1 MTAQIAY
8 LCSGMENMKSLI
20 TVVIP
25 VRDRAGV
32 VGRTLDS
39 VAAQTLRPFSVVL
52 VDNGSTDGTRAVLD
66 RWQRE
71 MADGGP
77 EVTVISEPRP
87 GACAARNA
95 GLAVVR
101 TPWVMFFDSDDVML
115 PGHLAR
121 AVAVALRNPAAS
133 VVGWDALDLWPG
145 RSKRLRFIPRDALYN
160 NIFHSSF
167 STIRYMAR
175 TDLVRRAGRWT
186 EGLTMYDDCELGVR
200 ILSQKP
206 VMVHAGQEITV
217 KIFHDVESIT
227 ESAHEGRAAKVRTG
241 IDAIRRHLSPR
252 QRPWADF
259 QQLIKLTVWADGDP
273 ESPRDAAEL
282 LAGQPLPRRL
292 LWRLLL
298 AYVRAGGRGAA
309 RIYRP
314 FSRFI

>member
-71 MADGGP
+71 MSAVGP
-77 EVTVISEPRP
+77 DVTVISEPRP

-133 VVGWDALDLWPG
+133 VIGWDALDQWTG
-145 RSKRLRFIPRDALYN
+145 RSKKLRFIPRD
-160 NIFHSSF
+160 
-167 STIRYMAR
+167 
-175 TDLVRRAGRWT
+175 V
-186 EGLTMYDDCELGVR
+186 
-200 ILSQKP
+200 
-206 VMVHAGQEITV
+206 
-217 KIFHDVESIT
+217 
-227 ESAHEGRAAKVRTG
+227 
-241 IDAIRRHLSPR
+241 
-252 QRPWADF
+252 
-259 QQLIKLTVWADGDP
+259 
-273 ESPRDAAEL
+273 
-282 LAGQPLPRRL
+282 
-292 LWRLLL
+292 
-298 AYVRAGGRGAA
+298 
-309 RIYRP
+309 
-314 FSRFI
+314 